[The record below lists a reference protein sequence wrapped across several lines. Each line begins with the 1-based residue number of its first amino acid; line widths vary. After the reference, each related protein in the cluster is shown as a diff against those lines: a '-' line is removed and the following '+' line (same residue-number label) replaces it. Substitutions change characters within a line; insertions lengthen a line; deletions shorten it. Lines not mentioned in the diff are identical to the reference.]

1 MTSAPG
7 SSRQS
12 SVGSSSLSTG
22 TSSKPESIATSTKF
36 TSGPSIPGSRDG
48 RRPGR
53 LSGAPN
59 GMALFVDYGSTSELG
74 AGQDEP
80 LFSPDLANPTF
91 SLPPPFRDDV
101 PESSAKNAPI
111 ANKSYLSGD
120 SSMALQPPF
129 KRLRYSVDTLLDSP
143 RLTQGSSPASL
154 SESVSGTN
162 PNAYSSTNLLPH
174 DSPVT
179 PAASSSYSEDDA
191 RQSSRSGQPSP
202 DIRRMSV
209 NSLLTGPPG
218 PSYQQDL
225 NASGSNKRRSQET
238 PLILAEPTSYY
249 GVDRGFKDLD
259 MGKNDDMNAITGSSP
274 KLSRDVNDFFVDGTA
289 DDDDCATEF
298 GFGVETNDLDYG
310 PGGYYDKPVFIRIP
324 RNLEPLPSKLLENPM
339 NLLYFHHFMNHTARV
354 LVPHD
359 DPVSNP
365 FRTVLPHMAVTNDNL
380 LSLLLAYS
388 GKYEAFE

>member
-1 MTSAPG
+1 
-7 SSRQS
+7 
-12 SVGSSSLSTG
+12 
-22 TSSKPESIATSTKF
+22 
-36 TSGPSIPGSRDG
+36 
-48 RRPGR
+48 
-53 LSGAPN
+53 
-59 GMALFVDYGSTSELG
+59 MALFVEYESASEPG
-74 AGQDEP
+74 VGQDDP
-80 LFSPDLANPTF
+80 LFSPDTVNPTF
-91 SLPPPFRDDV
+91 SLPPPFKDDV
-101 PESSAKNAPI
+101 SEPSTRTAPV
-111 ANKSYLSGD
+111 ASKSYLTGD
-120 SSMALQPPF
+120 GMPLQPPF
-129 KRLRYSVDTLLDSP
+129 KRLKYSADTLLDSP

-162 PNAYSSTNLLPH
+162 PNFYSSTSLLPL

-179 PAASSSYSEDDA
+179 PAASSSYSEDDT

-218 PSYQQDL
+218 PSYQQDF
-225 NASGSNKRRSQET
+225 NSSGSAKRRSQET

-274 KLSRDVNDFFVDGTA
+274 KLSRDLKDFLNDGTA

-324 RNLEPLPSKLLENPM
+324 RNLEPLPSKLRENPM

-388 GKYEAFE
+388 GKLNSSNRHSATDHTSITPCQATSAT